1 LVLLTLGHAVVDS
14 YGGSFLSPLLPLFQR
29 KFALSRSRVG
39 LMMSLLSFSASLCQP
54 LYGALSDRFRRP
66 WLAILGPALAA
77 GFIGAVGLAPRYS
90 LLLGLMLLGGAGIAA
105 YHPAGVVLASQ
116 ASGRR
121 KGLGVSIFVTGG
133 AAGYATAPLLSQFLI
148 QRVGLERSFVA
159 GVAGLLMSLLLWIQ
173 LRRVTAPPRPPH
185 ATSAGRELG
194 AVWKPLL
201 LLNLISATRAA
212 VSVGLTT
219 FLPLYLDELGR
230 GSLIGQATSLLLY
243 GGTVGGLLGGAAS
256 DRLGHRRVV
265 LLSGLIGCI
274 VMGAAAFAPGWG
286 LTWVDSA
293 WHPARPPAALSVPL
307 QAEAH
312 SLPPPTAALWSIV
325 ALFALGSL
333 ALQAAIPAGVVMAQ
347 ELAPQNAGTVS
358 SLMTGFSWGVG
369 SFLAPLIGKL
379 ADLRGLLVAFQI
391 IATLPLFTALCA
403 FFLPRTPE
411 GSPPPP

>member
-1 LVLLTLGHAVVDS
+1 MVDS

-77 GFIGAVGLAPRYS
+77 GFISAVGLAPSYG
-90 LLLGLMLLGGAGIAA
+90 LLLGLMMVGGAGIAA
-105 YHPAGVVLASQ
+105 YHPEGVVLASQ
-116 ASGRR
+116 ASGWR

-148 QRVGLERSFVA
+148 QRIGLERAFVA
-159 GVAGLLMSLLLWIQ
+159 GVPGLLMALLLWIQ

-230 GSLIGQATSLLLY
+230 RSLIGQATSLLLY

-265 LLSGLIGCI
+265 LLSGLIGCAL
-274 VMGAAAFAPGWG
+274 MGAAAFAPGWG

-293 WHPARPPAALSVPL
+293 RPPASLTVSLLPE
-307 QAEAH
+307 AEAP
-312 SLPPPTAALWSIV
+312 SFPPSPSALWRII

-369 SFLAPLIGKL
+369 SFLAPLLGKL
-379 ADLRGLLVAFQI
+379 ADLQGLLVAFQI
-391 IATLPLFTALCA
+391 IAVLPLLTALCA
-403 FFLPRTPE
+403 FFLPRPK
-411 GSPPPP
+411 GDPPTRPLQAWG